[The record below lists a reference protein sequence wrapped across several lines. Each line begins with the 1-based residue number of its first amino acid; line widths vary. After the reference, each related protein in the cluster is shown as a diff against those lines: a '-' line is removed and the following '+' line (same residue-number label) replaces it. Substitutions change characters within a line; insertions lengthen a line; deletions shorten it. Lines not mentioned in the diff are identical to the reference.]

1 MNAAGNKK
9 SFLLAAKAPLLGFAF
24 LVVLLLPGV
33 LIGFFLLSGAAS
45 ILLFGALPVAAA
57 YFGGATRTS
66 APIIALMVL
75 SGSLARFFDQDPV
88 PSALLIAAVAF
99 IIGMSARRG
108 LSSPILI
115 VGISLGFLVIS
126 PPTLGQSGQQVI
138 SNINPVLATAAL
150 LLIGGLWARLIIIG
164 VQKWSPITSETSR
177 RTADEFVPYAL
188 ALAISTGISTYF
200 VLVYAPNGVGAWLIL
215 TIFVVLKMDT
225 HHTVVKTRDRV
236 LGTLSGAVVAFIL
249 IELLQA
255 LNWAQGFVQLTLALV
270 FIGVAMS
277 YFVPGPYWKYVFFL
291 TPGVVLLD
299 SNAVSDQVTVD
310 AWRVAFTLIGVAVAL
325 LTSLAVLEVRRVIR
339 HRK

>member
-1 MNAAGNKK
+1 MKAADNRE
-9 SFLLAAKAPLLGFAF
+9 SFIRTARTRLIGIAF
-24 LVVLLLPGV
+24 LVVLLLPGA
-33 LIGFFLLSGAAS
+33 LIGIFLVSGAAS

-57 YFGGATRTS
+57 YFGGATKSTVR
-66 APIIALMVL
+66 IITLMVL
-75 SGSLARFFDQDPV
+75 SGSLARFFDQEPV

-108 LSSPILI
+108 LSSPVLL

-126 PPTLGQSGQQVI
+126 PPALGESGHQVI
-138 SNINPVLATAAL
+138 DNINPVLATAAL
-150 LLIGGLWARLIIIG
+150 LLIGGLWARLIIAG
-164 VQKWSPITSETSR
+164 VQKWIPATPETQPR
-177 RTADEFVPYAL
+177 MEEGLVPYAL

-200 VLVYAPNGVGAWLIL
+200 LLIYAPNGVGAWLIL
-215 TIFVVLKMDT
+215 TIFVVLKVDT
-225 HHTVVKTRDRV
+225 QRTVERTRDRV

-249 IELLQA
+249 IELLREF
-255 LNWAQGFVQLTLALV
+255 NWEQGSVQITLALL
-270 FIGVAMS
+270 FIGAAMS

-310 AWRVAFTLIGVAVAL
+310 AWRVGFTLIGVAIAL
-325 LTSLAVLEVRRVIR
+325 LSGFVVREVTQGLI